1 MDSKLRG
8 NLSLL
13 SRSVNKYTVSIM
25 EIFTLEK
32 KGFRR
37 KLKRL
42 LCTMKRCVVVTEVFR
57 AILEAYMLEMKPTAS
72 RTGCA
77 VHPVYIYIVSWVHIL
92 SGLCAWSR
100 RDAYKPSSSKTDT
113 DRIFY

>member
-13 SRSVNKYTVSIM
+13 SRSVNKYSTFIM
-25 EIFTLEK
+25 EIFTLETK
-32 KGFRR
+32 SFRR

-42 LCTMKRCVVVTEVFR
+42 LCTTKCCVVVTEVYR
-57 AILEAYMLEMKPTAS
+57 AILEAYMLEMKPNAS

-77 VHPVYIYIVSWVHIL
+77 VHPVYI
-92 SGLCAWSR
+92 
-100 RDAYKPSSSKTDT
+100 
-113 DRIFY
+113 

>member
-13 SRSVNKYTVSIM
+13 SRSVIKYTVFIM
-25 EIFTLEK
+25 EIFTLET

-42 LCTMKRCVVVTEVFR
+42 LFTMKRCVVVTEVFR

-72 RTGCA
+72 RTGCC
-77 VHPVYIYIVSWVHIL
+77 VLKRNYFDSEKVS
-92 SGLCAWSR
+92 
-100 RDAYKPSSSKTDT
+100 
-113 DRIFY
+113 RIMQDCPGFELFVSH